1 VASLTLQG
9 RDSARPS
16 KSEYVIA
23 LLLIERHLG
32 QNRRLDDVFG
42 FFLFLVGMHRLS
54 AWIHQVRS
62 HENDQV
68 ALDVLINVRAEKA
81 ADSEI
86 AWHARITVGNHH
98 CVLGSLFL
106 SVSNGI
112 RRITFFPSLISK
124 VGTAG

>member
-1 VASLTLQG
+1 L
-9 RDSARPS
+9 P
-16 KSEYVIA
+16 
-23 LLLIERHLG
+23 LLLVERHFG
-32 QNRRLDDVFG
+32 QDRRLDDVFG
-42 FFLFLVGMHRLS
+42 FFDFLVRVNQLS

-68 ALDVLINVRAEKA
+68 PLDVLINVRAEKA

-124 VGTAG
+124 VDTAG